1 MNRSNFSNENSSQS
15 HHVTSL
21 DELLDSLGFT
31 SWKTVTSAFVL
42 PVINI
47 MGLVF
52 CSLSARVFFQKKFVS
67 PVFFYYRL
75 LTVVYILS
83 LLHNIPFGLLF
94 SPRYLLVNVNTY
106 AIAVYLV
113 YYEFVANLLFHYG
126 DVLRICIM
134 LTRMKIFSPFVK
146 KFFRASPKQ
155 ISLLCLIICFLID
168 IPILFGL
175 TIDSFGKYVYFEASS
190 SDDKKVQ
197 KIAKFYYLT
206 SSQFGKSLAG
216 EIILAITDLTLNILL
231 SLVVS
236 VALNISFYI
245 HYKLHLLKRTR
256 EAAKLRANTPFEI
269 KFSTRVDEETV
280 EWNRK
285 VINERKAE
293 KNMIHMLVTLC
304 SISILTRV
312 LLLFSYFYFIFY
324 HSFSLS
330 LTLTTIIYSI
340 YTFVP
345 TVSVVVFYSFNK
357 LFREEFKNTFLW
369 TKTNDSLEENQTW
382 RSETKRNNALTESLL

>member
-1 MNRSNFSNENSSQS
+1 MNCSNFSNENSSQA
-15 HHVTSL
+15 HLTTL
-21 DELLDSLGFT
+21 DDLLESLGFT

-42 PVINI
+42 PIINI

-75 LTVVYILS
+75 LTLVYILS

-94 SPRYLLVNVNTY
+94 SPRYLLINVNTY
-106 AIAVYLV
+106 AVAVYLV

-146 KFFRASPKQ
+146 KFFSASPKQ
-155 ISLLCLIICFLID
+155 ISLLCFIICFLID

-175 TIDSFGKYVYFEASS
+175 TIDSFGKYVYFETSS
-190 SDDKKVQ
+190 NGKKVK

-216 EIILAITDLTLNILL
+216 EIIVAITDLALNILL
-231 SLVVS
+231 SLVIS

-256 EAAKLRANTPFEI
+256 EAAKLRANAPLEI
-269 KFSTRVDEETV
+269 KILTRANDETV

-285 VINERKAE
+285 VLNERKAE

-312 LLLFSYFYFIFY
+312 ILLFSYFYFIFY
-324 HSFSLS
+324 YSFSLR

-382 RSETKRNNALTESLL
+382 RSETKKNNALTESLL